1 MKRVFLF
8 LVVSF
13 VFGLVV
19 SQEDVDTAR
28 GASTELAPLPAD
40 PRFDQEV
47 TFSTGLAGAPL
58 PVMIEALAQAVGLSA
73 VISDI
78 PDDVVTYN
86 FGEKP
91 FRQVWKVVLSLNG
104 LDYVLQEN
112 DVVVVGTVESVLRYQ
127 QREPIVNPE
136 IVQQFYRVSGNTQ
149 EFATAL
155 RAADSNVVVEPIP
168 NINTISVRG
177 TAEQQESV
185 AVILSN
191 LDPPPAESEQDK
203 PKVQRIYRLSN
214 AKAEDIAKILQDTA
228 LLTPLSDETEDDS
241 DDGLIVEE
249 SENSRVTRAVDR
261 FVTNVSSAPEPQAP
275 PELDFVIVPDTRTN
289 SLIINATAEQ
299 HEQFA
304 ELLPKLD
311 IPQKQINVQVRIQE
325 ITKESA
331 RNLGIDL
338 NAGFGTFSAQFL
350 ETGLNFV
357 FNAQRAISGLNIGAV
372 LDTLERQG
380 LSRNVDDANVT
391 VLNNEK
397 GSIQSGGTIF
407 ISLVSGGV
415 TLERTIPYGVQVDF
429 EPQITNTGLV
439 NLDIEAK
446 VEATIGAVE
455 DPQLLNISTKRVTST
470 VTLEPGQTIL
480 LGGLFQ
486 NSFDKTTRGV
496 PILSSIP
503 LIGEAFK
510 HTSVEEKDTE
520 LLLIVT
526 ANIIE

>member
-8 LVVSF
+8 LVVCF
-13 VFGLVV
+13 LLGLVV
-19 SQEDVDTAR
+19 SQEDSGAV
-28 GASTELAPLPAD
+28 ASTELAPLPAD
-40 PRFDQEV
+40 PRFDQRI
-47 TFSTGLAGAPL
+47 TFSTGLAGASL
-58 PVMIEALAQAVGLSA
+58 SAMVEALAQTVGLNA

-78 PDDVVTYN
+78 PDNSVTYN

-91 FRQVWKVVLSLNG
+91 FRQVWKVVLSLNS

-112 DVVVVGTVESVLRYQ
+112 DVVVVGTVESIQRYY
-127 QREPIVNPE
+127 QREPIIDPE
-136 IVQQFYRVSGNTQ
+136 VVQQFYRVSGNTE

-155 RAADSNVVVEPIP
+155 RAADPNVVVESIP

-177 TAEQQESV
+177 TQAQQESV
-185 AVILSN
+185 AAVLSN
-191 LDPPPAESEQDK
+191 LDPPPPEPEQDP
-203 PKVQRIYRLSN
+203 PKIQRIYRLSN

-228 LLTPLSDETEDDS
+228 VLTPPSEESDEGNR
-241 DDGLIVEE
+241 DGLVVEE
-249 SENSRVTRAVDR
+249 DEDSRVTRAVEQII
-261 FVTNVSSAPEPQAP
+261 TTVSTAPEPQAP
-275 PELDFVIVPDTRTN
+275 PELDFVIVPDARTN
-289 SLIINATAEQ
+289 SLIINATAQQ

-311 IPQKQINVQVRIQE
+311 IPQKQVNVQVRIQE

-380 LSRNVDDANVT
+380 LSRKVDDASVT

-407 ISLVSGGV
+407 ISLVAQDIA
-415 TLERTIPYGVQVDF
+415 LERTIPYGVQLDF

-439 NLDIEAK
+439 NLAIEAK
-446 VEATIGAVE
+446 VEATIGDVS
-455 DPQLLNISTKRVTST
+455 DPTLLNISTKRVTSN
-470 VTLEPGQTIL
+470 VTLEPGQTVL

-486 NSFDKTTRGV
+486 NSLDKTTRGV

-503 LIGEAFK
+503 LIGGVFK
-510 HTSVEEKDTE
+510 QTTLEERDSE

>member
-1 MKRVFLF
+1 M
-8 LVVSF
+8 
-13 VFGLVV
+13 
-19 SQEDVDTAR
+19 
-28 GASTELAPLPAD
+28 
-40 PRFDQEV
+40 RFH
-47 TFSTGLAGAPL
+47 
-58 PVMIEALAQAVGLSA
+58 
-73 VISDI
+73 
-78 PDDVVTYN
+78 
-86 FGEKP
+86 
-91 FRQVWKVVLSLNG
+91 
-104 LDYVLQEN
+104 
-112 DVVVVGTVESVLRYQ
+112 
-127 QREPIVNPE
+127 QREPIVNPNV
-136 IVQQFYRVSGNTQ
+136 VQQFYKVSGNTG
-149 EFATAL
+149 EFAKAL
-155 RAADSNVVVEPIP
+155 RAADPSIVVEAIA

-177 TAEQQESV
+177 TAQQQSSV
-185 AVILSN
+185 EAILSS
-191 LDPPPAESEQDK
+191 LDPAPPELEQDK

-214 AKAEDIAKILQDTA
+214 ANAEDIAKILQDTA
-228 LLTPLSDETEDDS
+228 LLTPITEDNTEDNS
-241 DDGLIVEE
+241 GLVVEE
-249 SENSRVTRAVDR
+249 NENSRVTRAVDR
-261 FVTNVSSAPEPQAP
+261 VITTVDSSSEPKAP
-275 PELDFVIVPDTRTN
+275 PKLDFVIVADTRTN
-289 SLIINATAEQ
+289 SLVINASVEQ

-304 ELLPKLD
+304 GLLPELD
-311 IPQKQINVQVRIQE
+311 IPQKQVNVQVRIQE
-325 ITKESA
+325 INKESA
-331 RNLGIDL
+331 KNLGIDL

-357 FNAQRAISGLNIGAV
+357 FNAQKAISGLNIGAV

-380 LSRNVDDANVT
+380 FSRKVDDANVT

-415 TLERTIPYGVQVDF
+415 TLERTIPYGVQLDF
-429 EPQITNTGLV
+429 EPQITSTGLV

-486 NSFDKTTRGV
+486 NSFDKTTRGI

-503 LIGEAFK
+503 LIGGAFK
-510 HTSVEEKDTE
+510 QTNIEEKDTE

>member
-1 MKRVFLF
+1 MKKVSLF
-8 LVVSF
+8 LVACFILS
-13 VFGLVV
+13 LVI
-19 SQEDVDTAR
+19 SQEEASTVK
-28 GASTELAPLPAD
+28 GASTELAPLPDD
-40 PRFDQEV
+40 PRFDEAV
-47 TFSTGLAGAPL
+47 TFSTGLSGAPL
-58 PVMIEALAQAVGLSA
+58 PAMIEALAQAVGLS
-73 VISDI
+73 VIASDI
-78 PDDVVTYN
+78 PNNEVTYN

-91 FRQVWKVVLSLNG
+91 FRQIWKVVLSLNG
-104 LDYVLQEN
+104 LDYVLQDN
-112 DVVVVGTVESVLRYQ
+112 DVVVVGTVESILRYH
-127 QREPIVNPE
+127 QREPIVNPAV
-136 IVQQFYRVSGNTQ
+136 VQQFYKVSDNTE

-155 RAADSNVVVEPIP
+155 RAADPSIVVESIP

-177 TAEQQESV
+177 TQEQQN
-185 AVILSN
+185 AVEAILFD
-191 LDPPPAESEQDK
+191 LDPAPPEPEQDP
-203 PKVQRIYRLSN
+203 PKIQRIYRLSN

-228 LLTPLSDETEDDS
+228 LLTPPAEENNEDNN
-241 DDGLIVEE
+241 GLVVEE

-261 FVTNVSSAPEPQAP
+261 VITTVASTPESKEP
-275 PELDFVIVPDTRTN
+275 PKLDFVIVADTRTN
-289 SLIINATAEQ
+289 SLVINATAEQ

-311 IPQKQINVQVRIQE
+311 IPQKQVNVQVRIQE
-325 ITKESA
+325 INKESA
-331 RNLGIDL
+331 KNLGIDL

-350 ETGLNFV
+350 NTGLNFV
-357 FNAQRAISGLNIGAV
+357 FNAQKAISGLNIGAV

-380 LSRNVDDANVT
+380 FSRKVDDANVT

-415 TLERTIPYGVQVDF
+415 TLERTIPYGVQLDF
-429 EPQITNTGLV
+429 EPQITSTGLV

-455 DPQLLNISTKRVTST
+455 DPTLLNISTKRVTST

-503 LIGEAFK
+503 LIGGAFK
-510 HTSVEEKDTE
+510 HTSVEERDAE